1 MYVIVAG
8 GGIVGRNITKQLN
21 KNHDIVVIDSN
32 REACEHIYSKYGAVS
47 IHGSATNINVVKD
60 AGIETC
66 DYALAV
72 MPRDEDNL
80 LFALLAKNFGV
91 KHIFVR
97 MRDPDYEEAYK
108 LAGATN
114 IGRTVQ
120 MMVKKFVWDID
131 NPEIRRVASLR
142 GGKAEVSIVTIP
154 DNSRISG
161 MTVSDIVAGGKF
173 PQNCLIAGIF
183 DQEKDELI
191 IPRGHTQIISG
202 NQVFLIANRDDVAKA
217 FEILRKKKT

>member
-1 MYVIVAG
+1 MYIIIAG
-8 GGIVGRNITKQLN
+8 GGIVGRNITKSLN
-21 KNHDIVVIDSN
+21 KSHDIVVIDSN
-32 REACEHIYSKYGAVS
+32 KEACEHIYSKYGAVS
-47 IHGSATNINVVKD
+47 LHGSATNINVVKD
-60 AGIETC
+60 AGIESC

-80 LFALLAKNFGV
+80 IFALLAKNFGV

-114 IGRTVQ
+114 IGGTVQ

-131 NPEIRRVASLR
+131 NPEIRRLVSLR

-154 DNSRISG
+154 ERSRISG
-161 MTVSDIVAGGKF
+161 LTVREIASGNNF
-173 PQNCLIAGIF
+173 PKNCLIAGIF

-191 IPRGHTQIISG
+191 IPRGDTRIISG
-202 NQVFLIANRDDVAKA
+202 NQVFLIANSEDVSQA
-217 FEILRKKKT
+217 FEILRKKK

>member
-1 MYVIVAG
+1 MYIIIAG
-8 GGIVGRNITKQLN
+8 AGIVGRNITKTLS
-21 KNHDIVVIDSN
+21 KSHDIVVIDSN
-32 REACEHIYSKYGAVS
+32 KEACEHIYSKYGAVS
-47 IHGSATNINVVKD
+47 INGSATNINVVKD
-60 AGIETC
+60 AGIENC

-80 LFALLAKNFGV
+80 LFALLAKNYGV
-91 KHIFVR
+91 KNIFVR
-97 MRDPDYEEAYK
+97 MRDPDYEDAYK

-114 IGRTVQ
+114 IAGSVE

-154 DNSRISG
+154 DHSKVSG
-161 MTVSDIVAGGKF
+161 RTVSEIASSADF
-173 PQNCLIAGIF
+173 PHNCLIAGIF

-191 IPRGHTQIISG
+191 IPRGNTIIHSG
-202 NQVFLIANRDDVAKA
+202 NQIFLVANSDDVSKA
-217 FEILRKKKT
+217 FEILRR

>member
-1 MYVIVAG
+1 MYIIIAG
-8 GGIVGRNITKQLN
+8 GGIVGRNITKTLS
-21 KNHDIVVIDSN
+21 KSHDIVVIDSN
-32 REACEHIYSKYGAVS
+32 KGACEHIYTKYGAVS

-60 AGIETC
+60 AGIENC

-91 KHIFVR
+91 KNIFVR

-114 IGRTVQ
+114 IGGTVQ

-131 NPEIRRVASLR
+131 NPEIRRVVSLR

-154 DNSRISG
+154 EQSKVSG
-161 MTVSDIVAGGKF
+161 KTVSEIASGPDF
-173 PQNCLIAGIF
+173 PHNCLIAGIF

-191 IPRGHTQIISG
+191 IPRGNTIITSG
-202 NQVFLIANRDDVAKA
+202 NQVFLVANSDDVGKA
-217 FEILRKKKT
+217 FEILRK

>member
-1 MYVIVAG
+1 MYIVIAG
-8 GGIVGRNITKQLN
+8 GGIVGRNITANLN
-21 KNHDIVVIDSN
+21 KSHDIVVIDSDKA
-32 REACEHIYSKYGAVS
+32 ACEHIYSKYGAVS
-47 IHGSATNINVVKD
+47 IHGSATNINVLKD
-60 AGIETC
+60 SGIESC

-114 IGRTVQ
+114 IGATVQ

-131 NPEIRRVASLR
+131 NPEVRRVASLR

-154 DNSRISG
+154 EKSRISG
-161 MTVSDIVAGGKF
+161 KTVSEIASGDAF
-173 PQNCLIAGIF
+173 PENCLIAGIF
-183 DQEKDELI
+183 DQDRDELI
-191 IPRGHTQIISG
+191 IPRGHTKILSG
-202 NQVFLIANRDDVAKA
+202 NQVFLIANSEDVGLA
-217 FEILRKKKT
+217 FEILRKK

>member
-1 MYVIVAG
+1 MYIVVAG
-8 GGIVGRNITKQLN
+8 GGIVGRNITKALS
-21 KNHDIVVIDSN
+21 KSHDVVVIDSSK
-32 REACEHIYSKYGAVS
+32 EACEHIYSKYGAVS

-60 AGIETC
+60 AGIENC

-91 KHIFVR
+91 KNIFVR

-114 IGRTVQ
+114 IGGTVH

-131 NPEIRRVASLR
+131 NPEIRRVVSLR

-154 DNSRISG
+154 DHSKISG
-161 MTVSDIVAGGKF
+161 KTVSEIASSTGF
-173 PQNCLIAGIF
+173 PHNCLIAGIF
-183 DQEKDELI
+183 DQNKDELI
-191 IPRGHTQIISG
+191 IPRGNTVIYRG
-202 NQVFLIANRDDVAKA
+202 NQVFLIATSENVSKA
-217 FEILRKKKT
+217 FEILRK